1 MLSNSE
7 FEQLQNLVIKKF
19 SSKRYQEKFKDIL
32 MDIKELDESAYL
44 CSKKEMTY
52 SSVMY
57 QVKYLKGIYT
67 EALKETIQ
75 TYQEII
81 FPDFS
86 YKNDLNAMIN
96 GPYALKLW
104 LIRYLCLQKLN
115 VDLSS
120 LINEDIK
127 NLSITQQYQKIDVIL
142 FNNILNVKVLS
153 N

>member
-1 MLSNSE
+1 MLSNKE
-7 FEQLQNLVIKKF
+7 FEQLLVNVINYFNSKKN
-19 SSKRYQEKFKDIL
+19 SDFKNIL
-32 MDIKELDESAYL
+32 KDLKELDEASNL

-57 QVKYLKGIYT
+57 QVKYLKGIYA

-75 TYQEII
+75 IYQSII

-96 GPYALKLW
+96 GPYSLKLW
-104 LIRYLCLQKLN
+104 LVRYLCLQKLS

-120 LINEDIK
+120 LINENIK
-127 NLSITQQYQKIDVIL
+127 NLSITQQYQKIDIIL
-142 FNNILNVKVLS
+142 FNSIINIKV
-153 N
+153 NN

>member
-1 MLSNSE
+1 
-7 FEQLQNLVIKKF
+7 
-19 SSKRYQEKFKDIL
+19 
-32 MDIKELDESAYL
+32 
-44 CSKKEMTY
+44 
-52 SSVMY
+52 
-57 QVKYLKGIYT
+57 VKYLKGIYA

-120 LINEDIK
+120 LINENIK